1 MEPPS
6 ANQHVRTGK
15 LRQLVSSVH
24 RHVKTK
30 SKSLLSS
37 SETSTEL
44 KQSDL
49 QRCIATVNSY
59 SHHLG
64 ELRGLWEQHSH
75 LLSSQ
80 PESKQRIDLI
90 IQKSLADI
98 EHCERILQRCSLVN
112 LGDDGETRM
121 WRKLR
126 WELIDR
132 HKFEHHKAQ
141 AERNDNTITTHI
153 FALHHLILDRAV
165 NKLLNEVRTPAANAN
180 GLGTE
185 NGQAREVNGSPPPA
199 NTGLTV
205 PRLVVTR
212 PGLPASPRPVRGAS
226 TPPPPRPVVS
236 GKGKQAVE
244 QRQQRPS
251 SEPLRPT
258 TAKPCCNHGEC
269 HVGEDVANLAVEQD
283 QSTSPPP
290 QPDIRMVMADAT
302 TISTTDFAA
311 EPTARARAH
320 GGGRRLAGPC
330 CSKGENMGVDAGS
343 TGIKLVH

>member
-1 MEPPS
+1 MEPS
-6 ANQHVRTGK
+6 ANQTRTGK

-24 RHVKTK
+24 RHVKTR
-30 SKSLLSS
+30 SRSMLSP

-59 SHHLG
+59 ANHLG
-64 ELRGLWEQHSH
+64 ELKGLWDQHNH

-90 IQKSLADI
+90 IQKSQDDI
-98 EHCERILQRCSLVN
+98 EHCERILRRCSLAE
-112 LGDDGETRM
+112 LDDDGETRM

-165 NKLLNEVRTPAANAN
+165 SKLLNGVRTPSTNAN
-180 GLGTE
+180 GMTANNGNGL
-185 NGQAREVNGSPPPA
+185 NGQPPA
-199 NTGLTV
+199 STGLTV

-212 PGLPASPRPVRGAS
+212 PGLPASPRPVRGTR
-226 TPPPPRPVVS
+226 TPPPPRPVLS
-236 GKGKQAVE
+236 GKGKQTAE
-244 QRQQRPS
+244 QRQRPS
-251 SEPLRPT
+251 SEPLRQQQT
-258 TAKPCCNHGEC
+258 IMTGQACCNHKAC
-269 HVGEDVANLAVEQD
+269 HSQGNHDLAIEEEQAVPA
-283 QSTSPPP
+283 Q
-290 QPDIRMVMADAT
+290 QPDNPAVDNMT
-302 TISTTDFAA
+302 TSTTDVAA
-311 EPTARARAH
+311 EPTSTPQT
-320 GGGRRLAGPC
+320 GDQGETRLAGGPC
-330 CSKGENMGVDAGS
+330 CSKGENMGLGS
-343 TGIKLVH
+343 NGTGVRLVH